1 MGVRWILLD
10 ESGGDIRATEE
21 FASQPEA
28 EEWLGQQ
35 WQTLADEGASA
46 VSLRSEEG
54 EIYEMSLAE
63 E

>member
-1 MGVRWILLD
+1 MRSTD
-10 ESGGDIRATEE
+10 D
-21 FASQPEA
+21 FASQAEA
-28 EEWLGQQ
+28 EEWLAQQ
-35 WQTLADEGASA
+35 WQELADEGASA